1 MMWVEKV
8 GSDIVLCVCEVGCW
22 SVDMVL
28 VYVVEFDMDGL
39 EKLFVDV
46 CVLEVLGGQIIRMLI
61 GILYQVMFIMGN
73 GFMMKCLIIGV
84 LLLMM

>member
-1 MMWVEKV
+1 MLFGDYVLVVGKFVMMWVEKV

-46 CVLEVLGGQIIRMLI
+46 CVLEVLGG
-61 GILYQVMFIMGN
+61 
-73 GFMMKCLIIGV
+73 
-84 LLLMM
+84 